1 MPTKQYYQIYHV
13 AIIDYLQEW
22 SINKRF
28 ENKIKVFY
36 DTKNRDRIS
45 AVHPKRYQERFCEFI
60 TRNVT
65 KPAYENFKTNVGY
78 VEACENFIESM
89 IALLRVYEL

>member
-1 MPTKQYYQIYHV
+1 M
-13 AIIDYLQEW
+13 
-22 SINKRF
+22 
-28 ENKIKVFY
+28 
-36 DTKNRDRIS
+36 
-45 AVHPKRYQERFCEFI
+45 

-89 IALLRVYEL
+89 IALLRVYELKNAGVVMHSVLRSSDIF